1 MLARA
6 WPRDLVWLLLLA
18 SLAAA
23 LAPFLRVDWAGLFG
37 APAGG
42 HEAFRQGRAYD
53 ELLSGVTR
61 KMASFYLPMALGWL
75 LCLRC
80 GAIDLS
86 VWVVSSLSGVVA
98 ARCILAQAPPW
109 EGMALGVLV
118 GAAVGALNGLLTA
131 VARIPSIIATFL
143 TGLAILFAMQWVQ
156 PDRQVVVPDRT
167 FDQWH
172 LPVPTAPGLAAP
184 GAQVGSPTEVP
195 SAEEES
201 QPLFVTQMLLAL
213 AAYSLVMIVLLT
225 MDWFR
230 PKAWGPGSRRKLWFS
245 MVASGALAAVGG
257 GLWLLDHGK
266 APVSTR
272 LVDDFTVPV
281 AALLAGGTFLGGR
294 GRTLLA
300 AVFLPGA
307 LLLTNLWREDVWLF
321 QWHAYPLQVAL
332 LVCLVLLVQAAGS
345 DFTAGKRAYRAGPL
359 ASAVLAAAGI
369 VLLAVGAAIRP
380 DTGRWIQSAG
390 LAIWALAAGV
400 LLVCRLRDRRNHAG

>member
-1 MLARA
+1 
-6 WPRDLVWLLLLA
+6 LVWLLLLVA
-18 SLAAA
+18 LAAA
-23 LAPFLRVDWAGLFG
+23 LEPFLRIDWPGLFG
-37 APAGG
+37 APANS
-42 HEAFRQGRAYD
+42 HDPFRQGRAYD
-53 ELLSGVTR
+53 ELLSGITR

-109 EGMALGVLV
+109 EGMALGVLA

-131 VARIPSIIATFL
+131 FARIPSLIATFL
-143 TGLAILFAMQWVQ
+143 TGMALLFAMQYTQ
-156 PDRQVVVPDRT
+156 PARQVVVPDRT
-167 FDQWH
+167 FDRWH
-172 LPVPTAPGLAAP
+172 LPVPTVAAGLSSP
-184 GAQVGSPTEVP
+184 STQGGSPTEVP
-195 SAEEES
+195 PAEEES

-213 AAYSLVMIVLLT
+213 AAYSLVMIVLLA

-230 PKAWGPGSRRKLWFS
+230 PRAWGPGSRRKLWLS

-281 AALLAGGTFLGGR
+281 AALLAGGAFLAGR

-307 LLLTNLWREDVWLF
+307 LLLTNLWRQEVWLF

-332 LVCLVLLVQAAGS
+332 LGCLVLLVHAAGS
-345 DFTAGKRAYRAGPL
+345 DFTAGTRAYRAGPL
-359 ASAVLAAAGI
+359 ASGLLAVAGI
-369 VLLAVGAAIRP
+369 VLLAEGAAVRP
-380 DTGRWIQSAG
+380 GTGRWIQAAG

-400 LLVCRLRDRRNHAG
+400 LLVSRVRRRKNQTA